1 MRPSIARRMWTQ
13 PDLPM
18 ASSFRRMSFALFRT
32 DGDVGRIM
40 AVRTPDREMLGIG
53 RRIQDQLALCP
64 DALAYMTRPYGG
76 EAPLFVL
83 TRTGIG
89 VLSSRYRL
97 AAGLGLYLH
106 IHTKPDA
113 AARLINR
120 GVLGVPD
127 GMAFSV
133 TEEIRQM
140 GDTVTARDESS
151 YSALL
156 EAWEAVRLGK
166 DGVFTVDGAGSLPLY
181 RLREGIAKLADF
193 VGCGLTFTL
202 SKEAYGHG
210 DPRGASVKCYRPA
223 AFEAVLLCL
232 LAEVRE
238 RSATRRGVCRL
249 DPCPHGRE
257 GLALTLRYPLYPDET
272 SDGADFARGVHDYLT
287 AVGETWGLDLY
298 APARLTPSREVNG
311 LSDVTVTLDWLLDPA
326 ALATSDIKARL
337 ALARDRSDREA
348 EPIGVEEIPW
358 DDGF

>member
-1 MRPSIARRMWTQ
+1 MRPSISKRMWTQ

-18 ASSFRRMSFALFRT
+18 AAPFCRMSFALFRT
-32 DGDVGRIM
+32 GGDVGRII
-40 AVRTPDREMLGIG
+40 AARTPDREMLGIG
-53 RRIQDQLALCP
+53 QRIQDQLALCP

-83 TRTGIG
+83 ARTGIG

-120 GVLGVPD
+120 GVLGTPD
-127 GMAFSV
+127 GTAFSV

-140 GDTVTARDESS
+140 GDTVTARDEPS
-151 YSALL
+151 YSPLL

-202 SKEAYGHG
+202 PKETRGQG
-210 DPRGASVKCYRPA
+210 DPRGASVRCYRPA

-238 RSATRRGVCRL
+238 RSATHCGVCRL
-249 DPCPHGRE
+249 DPYPHGRE
-257 GLALTLRYPLYPDET
+257 GLALTLRYPLYPHET
-272 SDGADFARGVHDYLT
+272 PDGADFARGVHDYLT

-298 APARLTPSREVNG
+298 APVRLTPSHEAEG
-311 LSDVTVTLDWLLDPA
+311 LSDVTVALDWLLDPA
-326 ALATSDIKARL
+326 VLATSDIKARL